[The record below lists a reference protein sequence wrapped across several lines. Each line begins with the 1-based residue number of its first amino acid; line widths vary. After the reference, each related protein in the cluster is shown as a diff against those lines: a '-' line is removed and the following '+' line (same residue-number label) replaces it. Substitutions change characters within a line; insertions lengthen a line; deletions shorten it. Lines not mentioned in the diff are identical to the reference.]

1 MSSECRQFV
10 KVKSI
15 HFLFKEKL
23 HIEYNDYNSQNRW
36 IALELLEE
44 HEYLVEIV
52 ILVQL
57 RWKNSFLECP
67 CSSIIDRASRQQT
80 ESTHSVR

>member
-1 MSSECRQFV
+1 MIS
-10 KVKSI
+10 
-15 HFLFKEKL
+15 
-23 HIEYNDYNSQNRW
+23 NSQNRW

-44 HEYLVEIV
+44 HEYLVDIV

-67 CSSIIDRASRQQT
+67 CSQQLPGLILLGFIKK
-80 ESTHSVR
+80 SLYILR